1 MSKKVLVIGENC
13 TDIFIYGKSRVPF
26 HRKEQL
32 GVHDDVFEIFETTTD
47 PGMAGNVVK
56 NLKHFGALVEFASNA
71 EEFCKTRYVDTE
83 TKETVLHNFPSPHS
97 CFLNSSNISD
107 KPK

>member
-1 MSKKVLVIGENC
+1 MSKKILVIGENC

-32 GVHDDVFEIFETTTD
+32 GVHDDVFEIYETIND

-56 NLKHFGALVEFASNA
+56 NSRFFPLKCSRSTSLSNSI
-71 EEFCKTRYVDTE
+71 
-83 TKETVLHNFPSPHS
+83 PS
-97 CFLNSSNISD
+97 
-107 KPK
+107 